1 MGQRIKVGQ
10 IAWSMNPNGK
20 NLNYTLHT
28 YVENLVARE
37 LHHVE
42 CVDYFSPPLGGG
54 QMVGTV
60 IGF

>member
-1 MGQRIKVGQ
+1 
-10 IAWSMNPNGK
+10 MNPNGK